1 MYEAAYDRQREA
13 RMYRKQRCLSRILFV
28 GCACLIIP
36 SSASAVEYALGT
48 YGLGSSAFGAGV
60 TPPPGTYLTEVFS
73 WYDARVGTAITF
85 GDDTLNAGARAQ
97 IFLEATNLLY
107 VPQRKVFGGTMG
119 LSLTIPVARV
129 EYDATLQGPLG
140 GSRSVTGWGISDVVS
155 RFQLGWQDGGFSHLI
170 YVQAVAPTGH
180 WEQGFSP
187 ITGYYRPGVDT
198 GWAFTWTDSKK
209 KIQLNGTAGFTFNVE
224 NTATNY
230 QSGDEFH
237 FEWAAGLEFAP
248 GLMIGVVG
256 YDYRQIT
263 NDSGS
268 GDRLGPFKG
277 RVDAV
282 GPGLIYTT
290 LIGQTPLV
298 LNVRHYMEFDGHDHF
313 QGGTTIVSSTIRF

>member
-1 MYEAAYDRQREA
+1 VTEA
-13 RMYRKQRCLSRILFV
+13 
-28 GCACLIIP
+28 
-36 SSASAVEYALGT
+36 
-48 YGLGSSAFGAGV
+48 
-60 TPPPGTYLTEVFS
+60 FS
-73 WYDARVGTAITF
+73 WYSARVGTTITF
-85 GDDTLNAGARAQ
+85 GDDTLNPGATAK
-97 IFLEATNLLY
+97 FLVEATNLLY
-107 VPQRKVFGGTMG
+107 VPQNKVFGGTMG

-129 EYDATLQGPLG
+129 DYAATLAGPLG
-140 GSRSVTGWGISDVVS
+140 GSRSVEGWGIGDVVS

-170 YVQAVAPTGH
+170 YMQAVAPTGH
-180 WEQGFSP
+180 WERGFSP
-187 ITGYYRPGVDT
+187 ITGYYRPGVDA
-198 GWAFTWTDSKK
+198 GWAFTWTDSTKK
-209 KIQLNGTAGFTFNVE
+209 LQLNGTAGFTFNVE

-256 YDYRQIT
+256 YDYRQVT

-298 LNVRHYMEFDGHDHF
+298 LNVRHYMEFNSHDHF
-313 QGGTTIVSSTIRF
+313 QGGSTIFSGTIRY

>member
-1 MYEAAYDRQREA
+1 MY
-13 RMYRKQRCLSRILFV
+13 MKQRCLSRILFA

-60 TPPPGTYLTEVFS
+60 TPPPGTYVTEAVS
-73 WYDARVGTAITF
+73 WYTARVGTTITF
-85 GDDTLNAGARAQ
+85 GDDTLNAGALAKFF
-97 IFLEATNLLY
+97 IEATNLLY

-119 LSLTIPVARV
+119 LSLTIPVAHV
-129 EYDATLQGPLG
+129 DYEATLAGPLG
-140 GSRSVTGWGISDVVS
+140 GSRSVEGWGIGDVVS

-198 GWAFTWTDSKK
+198 GWSFTWTDSTKK
-209 KIQLNGTAGFTFNVE
+209 LQLNGTVGFTFNVE

-256 YDYRQIT
+256 YDYRQVT

-268 GDRLGPFKG
+268 GDHLGPFKG

-298 LNVRHYMEFDGHDHF
+298 LNVRHYMEFDGHNHF
-313 QGGTTIVSSTIRF
+313 QGGSTIFSSTVRF